1 MRGEHTE
8 NNTKLDFKKIIF
20 RFWRNKWYFIASILL
35 LLIFAYFHNQFSQ
48 TVYRNSMQMS
58 IDIQKNKPANQRG
71 ERFQSINFTDQTSS
85 LENELGKMNSFP
97 LVKST
102 LSRLNYEVSYHV
114 SETPFNIKPLQK
126 LPYRVTRE
134 LFMDAPFKV
143 NFYRSHNQTIGARFY
158 IKLLS
163 DSTYRLKA
171 KSREAQSF
179 NYIDNKVKSEIQKLK
194 VDQVYKFG
202 EIVQSDHYKFYVNR
216 RDSIAFNP
224 KPTQQLYF
232 KFHHMDYL
240 TLNYLNSLTI
250 EPTSPTSTLIN
261 ISVTGEHHD
270 KITRFLNELAQS
282 YINKDLQEK
291 NREAKSTI
299 QFIENQISDV
309 ASSLNY
315 TGNKLEKF
323 RSQNTIVNLDFQ
335 GQQMYERLNK
345 LKSQKNQMLMQKKY
359 YEEIRNYIKNNK
371 VSELM
376 APSSMNISDPNL
388 NNLISRLTE
397 LNSKRKAAAGQSRKN
412 LFEEDLKE
420 RIENLKNTVLEN
432 VTTNLKNIDISLKDI
447 NYRVDKLSSELS
459 ALPSKELK
467 YQSIKRR
474 FELNDEIYTYLL
486 TKRAEAQIAQ
496 ASNFPAYETV
506 EPARNLNYGIIAPR
520 TKLNYF
526 IALVIGFF
534 IPTSVILLGDFFNT
548 KIRTVKDIESITNL
562 SVIGNIAHS
571 RRDIQENGTIKF
583 NHSVVS
589 ESIRMLRTNIQILNN
604 KENQIILVTS
614 SNSNEGKTFSAINLA
629 KSFSLL
635 NKKTLLMG
643 SDLRK
648 PKLAKLMN
656 LSNEK
661 GMSTFLAEVNQPN
674 EIIQPTNNPYMDII
688 TEGPLAPN
696 PTELIAS
703 TRMNALFDYARSIYE
718 YIIIDTSPIGIVPD
732 GKLMMKHTDINLLM
746 VRQLKTKKHELTNT
760 LENLKTH
767 KARNFNIVLND
778 FSPKNDQFNYMYK
791 YYSDQSQVKNQN
803 FASSILSNGN
813 DSKQNKP

>member
-1 MRGEHTE
+1 
-8 NNTKLDFKKIIF
+8 
-20 RFWRNKWYFIASILL
+20 
-35 LLIFAYFHNQFSQ
+35 
-48 TVYRNSMQMS
+48 MQMS
-58 IDIQKNKPANQRG
+58 IDIQKNKPAHQRG
-71 ERFQSINFTDQTSS
+71 ERFESISFSNETSS

-102 LSRLNYEVSYHV
+102 LSRLNYEVSYHI
-114 SETPFNIKPLQK
+114 SETPFNIKPLQN

-134 LFMDAPFKV
+134 LFHDAPFKV

-171 KSREAQSF
+171 DSREAQSF
-179 NYIDNKVKSEIQKLK
+179 NYIDNQVKSETNRLL
-194 VDQVYKFG
+194 VDRVYQFG
-202 EIVQSDHYKFYVNR
+202 EIVQSDSYKFYVSR
-216 RDSIAFNP
+216 RDSIGFNP
-224 KPTQQLYF
+224 EPTQQLYF
-232 KFHHMDYL
+232 KFHHMDHL
-240 TLNYLNSLTI
+240 TLKYLKGLEI
-250 EPTSPTSTLIN
+250 KPTSPTSTLIN
-261 ISVTGEHHD
+261 VTVNGKHYD

-315 TGNKLEKF
+315 TGNKLENF
-323 RSQNTIVNLDFQ
+323 RSQHTIVNLDFQ
-335 GQQMYERLNK
+335 GQKMYERLND
-345 LKSQKNQMLMQKKY
+345 LKSRKNQMLMQKKY
-359 YEEIRNYIKNNK
+359 YEEIRNYIRNNK

-376 APSSMNISDPNL
+376 APSSMNISDPNM
-388 NNLISRLTE
+388 NTLISRLTE
-397 LNSKRKAAAGQSRKN
+397 LNSRRKAAADQSRKN

-420 RIENLKNTVLEN
+420 RIENLKSTVQEN
-432 VTTNLKNIDISLKDI
+432 VNTNLKNIDISLKDI
-447 NYRVDKLSSELS
+447 NYRVDKLSGELS
-459 ALPSKELK
+459 SLPSKELK

-506 EPARNLNYGIIAPR
+506 EPARKLNYEIIAPR

-526 IALVIGFF
+526 IALIIGFF
-534 IPTSVILLGDFFNT
+534 IPTSFILLGDFFNT
-548 KIRTVKDIESITNL
+548 KIRTTTDIENITNL

-571 RRDIQENGTIKF
+571 RKDIQQNGTIKF

-589 ESIRMLRTNIQILNN
+589 ESIRMLRTNIQILNG

-635 NKKTLLMG
+635 SKRTLLMG

-648 PKLAKLMN
+648 PKLAKLMG
-656 LSNEK
+656 LSNKK
-661 GMSTFLAEVNQPN
+661 GMSTFLAEVDQPN
-674 EIIQPTNNPYMDII
+674 EIIQHTDNPYMDII

-718 YIIIDTSPIGIVPD
+718 YIVIDTSPIGIVPD
-732 GKLMMKHTDINLLM
+732 GKLIMKHTDINLLM
-746 VRQLKTKKHELTNT
+746 VRQLKTKKHELINT

-778 FSPKNDQFNYMYK
+778 FSPKHEQFNYMYK
-791 YYSDQSQVKNQN
+791 YYSDQSQAKNQG
-803 FASSILSNGN
+803 FLSSILAKSGYQKQ
-813 DSKQNKP
+813 SKPD